1 MARTRAEIVMDLC
14 KIGRSADET
23 SRTSAALRDITLDS
37 AQRVVCEIAL
47 SALRDAARELEQ
59 LVAKSRTLD
68 AISVDSDEAEHE
80 PKRKR
85 TRTFT
90 PSSVPGKVGY
100 CPQSTP
106 EDRAIRMLVAHATR
120 DPATVQHS
128 FAACI
133 KNALARGD
141 QREADIIRADLSDLS
156 AMCTIRAHCA
166 K

>member
-1 MARTRAEIVMDLC
+1 MARTRAEIVVDLC

-23 SRTSAALRDITLDS
+23 SRTSASLRDVVLDS

-47 SALRDAARELEQ
+47 SALRDAAHELEQ
-59 LVAKSRTLD
+59 LIAKSRVLD
-68 AISVDSDEAEHE
+68 AISVDDESTQRVCAKRAPRDEAEHE

-85 TRTFT
+85 ARTFT

-133 KNALARGD
+133 KNALARGAATSCMKVD
-141 QREADIIRADLSDLS
+141 NY
-156 AMCTIRAHCA
+156 
-166 K
+166 